1 LSAIAT
7 ITRSN
12 ALLAPRGRQ
21 ASRKP
26 QAARTTHRTNVI
38 PKPRQK
44 TVHRHPQITTLIP
57 HTLALKDETGMK
69 PG

>member
-26 QAARTTHRTNVI
+26 QSRKDHPSNEHHPKTTTE
-38 PKPRQK
+38 
-44 TVHRHPQITTLIP
+44 TVHRHPQITALIAQP
-57 HTLALKDETGMK
+57 SPLKMK
-69 PG
+69 MG